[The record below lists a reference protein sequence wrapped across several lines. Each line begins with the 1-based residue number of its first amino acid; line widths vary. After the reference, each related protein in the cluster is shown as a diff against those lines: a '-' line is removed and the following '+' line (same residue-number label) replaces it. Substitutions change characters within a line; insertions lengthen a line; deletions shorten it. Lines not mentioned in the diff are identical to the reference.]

1 MKCIRSSITIG
12 FLLILLILGVEGATY
27 PSEED
32 REIWDKRYSTE
43 GYLFGKDPIPFL
55 KEHINILPKG
65 KALDLAMGE
74 GKDAVFLAKNGYEV
88 DGCDISEVAIK
99 KAYKLANENNVKINA
114 FVVDLE
120 KYEIPK
126 GKYDLITCFYY
137 LQRDLIPQI
146 KKGLKV
152 GGMAVFETYTI
163 DNLKLG
169 FPYGPKNEEFLLKH
183 NELLDFF
190 HSFDSAQG
198 RDFRVLYYREGVIDN
213 KKALASIITQR
224 VR

>member
-1 MKCIRSSITIG
+1 MKYKRSSLTIG
-12 FLLILLILGVEGATY
+12 IHLILLILCIEGAAY

-32 REIWDKRYSTE
+32 REIWDKRYDTE
-43 GYLFGKDPIPFL
+43 EYLFGREPNTFL
-55 KEHINILPKG
+55 KEHINLLPKG
-65 KALDLAMGE
+65 KALELAMGE

-99 KAYKLANENNVKINA
+99 KADKLAEENSVKINA
-114 FVVDLE
+114 LVVDLE
-120 KYEIPK
+120 KYEIPE

-137 LQRDLIPQI
+137 LQGSLIPQM
-146 KKGLKV
+146 KKGLRV
-152 GGMAVFETYTI
+152 GGMIVYETYTI

-169 FPYGPKNEEFLLKH
+169 FPYGPKNEAFLLKH

-190 HSFDSAQG
+190 

-213 KKALASIITQR
+213 QKAIASLIAQKIR
-224 VR
+224 

>member
-1 MKCIRSSITIG
+1 MKCRHNLLSIGVLFT
-12 FLLILLILGVEGATY
+12 LLILGIEGASY

-32 REIWDKRYSTE
+32 REIWDKRYDTE
-43 GYLFGKDPIPFL
+43 EYLFGREPTPFL

-65 KALDLAMGE
+65 KALDIAMGE

-99 KAYKLANENNVKINA
+99 KAYKLAEENNVKINA
-114 FVVDLE
+114 LVVDLE
-120 KYEIPK
+120 KYEITE

-137 LQRDLIPQI
+137 LQRSLIPQI

-152 GGMAVFETYTI
+152 GGMIVFETYTV
-163 DNLKLG
+163 DNPKLG
-169 FPYGPKNEEFLLKH
+169 FPYGPKNEAFLLKH

-190 HSFDSAQG
+190 RSFAQDK
-198 RDFRVLYYREGVIDN
+198 DFRVLYYREGVIN
-213 KKALASIITQR
+213 NQKAIASLIAQKIR
-224 VR
+224 